1 MKTILSC
8 PICRGALHKKE
19 RSYACEKNHSFDIA
33 RQGYVNLL
41 CGKAATQHG
50 DNALM
55 ISSRRRFLER
65 GYYSPLADALSHAVA
80 EYAKA
85 GDTLLDIG
93 CGEGY
98 YTARSTAVLA
108 PMGGSVYAFDISK
121 DALKAA
127 AARHAATLFVA
138 GAYDM
143 PVSDAAFDIVTLF
156 FSPFCR
162 EEILRALKPN
172 GIFIMAYPAERHLWG
187 LKTVL
192 YDTPYL
198 NRPEDTAIE
207 GFTLLKKQ
215 SISTEIV
222 LCDKESIA
230 DLFAMTPY
238 FYKTSATD
246 KAKLAALSS
255 LTTEIDFYLA
265 IYQKNYSINP

>member
-8 PICRGALHKKE
+8 PVCRGALHKKE
-19 RSYACEKNHSFDIA
+19 RYYACEKNHSFDIA

-41 CGKAATQHG
+41 LGKAATQHG

-65 GYYSPLADALSHAVA
+65 GYYSPLADALSHTVA
-80 EYAKA
+80 EYAKS

-98 YTARSTAVLA
+98 YTARSAAVLA

-143 PVSDAAFDIVTLF
+143 PVADASFDIVTLF

-162 EEILRALKPN
+162 EEILRTLKPN

-187 LKTVL
+187 LKTAL

-198 NRPEDTAIE
+198 NRPEDTEIE

-215 SISTEIV
+215 SISAQIQ
-222 LCDKESIA
+222 LNDKESIA

-238 FYKTSATD
+238 YYKTGAAD
-246 KAKLAALSS
+246 KAKLSALSS
-255 LTTEIDFYLA
+255 LTTEIAFYLA
-265 IYQKNYSINP
+265 VYQKNYSIDL